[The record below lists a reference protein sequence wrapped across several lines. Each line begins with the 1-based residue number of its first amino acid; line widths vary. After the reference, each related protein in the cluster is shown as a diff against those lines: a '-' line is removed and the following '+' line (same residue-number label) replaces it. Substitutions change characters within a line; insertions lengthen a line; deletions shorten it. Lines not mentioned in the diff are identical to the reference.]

1 MPMFNSRLAI
11 FGWIIAV
18 LVVINVAGM
27 IWSNWGL
34 VTLNYKGAPLQEVL
48 DSLQKQAGIQV
59 KTNLDPAT
67 PVTIRVIKKTFPEA
81 LDLLAGAIPGDV
93 DVNWR
98 LAYVMAPAREDIAKF
113 FDTWVSGTRPE
124 DWRWIGRGGGGGNFG
139 GMGGGSVLDDA
150 EEYLDPRANAW
161 NVQPVDSSELQVL
174 LQQGNILTDALFVVP
189 VSWNPKI
196 ENLPSASVVQ
206 KLAFKVASAVNG
218 QVEETFLLMGNQ
230 RPVAE
235 NTDQAPRP
243 QRPQGSG
250 FQFPQSPQAD
260 AWREQRTQERL
271 AKLPADKRIEAQ
283 AEIDQRK
290 TMAAEMRKLTPEQ
303 RAAKFQ
309 EMMNDP
315 AMQEKMEENQ
325 AKRDSKNTPEQRLK
339 RFKRY
344 VDRKK
349 ELRK

>member
-1 MPMFNSRLAI
+1 MFNSRLAL
-11 FGWIIAV
+11 FGWIIAA
-18 LVVINVAGM
+18 LVVLNVAGM

-34 VTLNYKGAPLQEVL
+34 VTLNYKDAPLQEVL

-81 LDLLAGAIPGDV
+81 LEVLAAV
-93 DVNWR
+93 TESNWR
-98 LAYVMAPAREDIAKF
+98 LAYVLAPAKEDIAKF

-139 GMGGGSVLDDA
+139 GMGGGGIPDDT
-150 EEYLDPRANAW
+150 EEYLDPRGNPW
-161 NVQPVDSSELQVL
+161 NIQPVDTSELQVL

-189 VSWNPKI
+189 ASWNPKI
-196 ENLPSASVVQ
+196 ESLPSAGVVQ
-206 KLAFKVASAVNG
+206 KLAYNVASAVNG
-218 QVEETFLLMGNQ
+218 QAEETFLLIGIQ
-230 RPVAE
+230 RPAAE
-235 NTDQAPRP
+235 NTDQAEQRP
-243 QRPQGSG
+243 QRPQGSE
-250 FQFPQSPQAD
+250 FRFPQSGQMD

-271 AKLPADKRIEAQ
+271 AKLPPDKRVEAQ

-290 TMAAEMRKLTPEQ
+290 SMFEEMRKLTPEQ
-303 RAAKFQ
+303 RQAKFQ

-344 VDRKK
+344 VDRKR